1 MKTKRILSA
10 VLAFVMIVSTMVFP
24 VFAENVTDETAL
36 FNALAQGGLVI
47 LDSDINITSTITV
60 PHGVTATLDL
70 NGFKLNAGL
79 QEGFSDKHIYAIDNY
94 GTLTIT
100 DSSINGTGEINAR
113 GIYNGYNNKEYITTA
128 VMNIEGGTINAI
140 DVNGGY
146 GVGNYATLNM
156 SGGTITSKE
165 DDPVDA
171 PESGNYDATS
181 LGNFGIATLT
191 GGTITS
197 TTNFTYAIATSGELI
212 VPEDSTLSVVGGHGA
227 VAVQSNGSAEI
238 NGGEFVCAGV
248 GEVASSDHVI
258 YVSGNAS
265 INITDGTFT
274 HTNTN
279 AASSGSA
286 VYASGTTGTVDISGG
301 SFVGLNGA
309 ISGNVNTVI
318 KGGSFATAFG
328 TDQYDNLKK
337 YVVPGSEITLDGETY
352 VDNSVLMDGEKYSSL
367 QAAVDEAT
375 KTVGTYEIILAPG
388 INDEDIS
395 IHQTEG
401 VNITIKG
408 NGTDTIFTGYVKIY
422 GHCRYDK
429 DETLT
434 FDGVVFETSEKDH
447 VFIEQ
452 TQQTGKPTSQ
462 EECYPHNIT
471 VQNCSF
477 IATGDAVN
485 TAVGVK
491 FRYGYNNSFKDVE
504 STNMHSL
511 MQNYAGVGL
520 EFDNVEIT
528 GKNGI
533 GVGSAQNV
541 TIKNST
547 MDVAGYGIRIDAQH
561 DTTVTVESCDIDAFI
576 PVAARKASAATEV
589 IFTGSNTMKANN
601 TDGIWFAINT
611 GNDEYS
617 ENGTAPTETTNV
629 KVTLNDTG
637 LNNTGVAGEYVEPL
651 DYVAKIGDTEFD
663 TVADAIAAASV
674 MTGDVTV
681 EIYGKV
687 TLNSSLSGSYDSIT
701 FAGMNKNAE
710 IYLDVQGYITA
721 TGKKVA
727 FKDLTLSK
735 SIGGFVTNAGFMNVA
750 FGVYDV
756 NEVIYTNCIFA
767 NGAYASSGK
776 VTFTGCTFYRS
787 HDKYGLWAYGNVDCV
802 VDDCVFDDY
811 RGIKMYAEGAAK
823 TTELTVKNTDFSA
836 VDNKPA
842 IVLTYGKSV
851 TLEDNT
857 YSSKGVFELDKDGS
871 PNGTKVT
878 LDKTAG
884 ITCVNDDGACGV
896 LVDDKIYTT
905 VAQATEVAVSGSEV
919 TLLHDSAES
928 VELPEGVTLN
938 RNGYN
943 AAGVTVKQRILA
955 GSGTAEAPFL
965 INNLEDLIWFRDK
978 VDEQAK
984 DGSTQFAGKYFK
996 LTDDIDLAGINW
1008 NPIGSMSGDHGSF
1021 LGVFDGDNHTISNL
1035 CVEQPGNGIG
1045 LFARTAGNAVIK
1057 NLTLNN
1063 VTVKSTNDSNYV
1075 GGLVG
1080 NAYASTKIEN
1090 VHVTGNID
1098 ISGRGYL
1105 GGIAGHGYV
1114 VMDNVSVKAKG
1125 TISSSFWCVGG
1136 ILGYGGEGC
1145 TNITNATV
1153 DGLEAN
1159 GLVLRSAAGGIGG
1172 IVGMA
1177 EDNKGTQP
1185 ISGSN
1190 LTAKNIKIETYV
1202 GGYGTAY
1209 ADYALGY
1216 LYGGNPTSKLTG
1228 ELVVDNVDIKTSTG
1242 KEPAIQDAVA
1252 QVNGVTYFDL
1262 ATAFKNAT
1270 SDCEIKLLKDVTIS
1284 EKWDCRYTGAK
1295 FTVPVTINGNGKTIK
1310 LTGNVDDKNWN
1321 TVFRFEDVATVKN
1334 LTIDASEAIGIQ
1346 RGISSKLSITV
1357 ENVTFIGNG
1366 TTAKY
1371 AIIFGEGA
1379 AEKISDLIAT
1389 ITECEFTNWT
1399 YGVSDN
1405 RNNQDAKAVTIT
1417 DSDFTNSKVLVS
1429 ASEKIVF
1436 NKNNVNG
1443 GSVDISSHSL
1453 PNELSVEAK
1462 GNTLDADFAKD
1473 NTIEAAK
1480 IDAQEDFVT
1489 PVAKI
1494 NGKYFTALNEAIN
1507 MAVAGETLVI
1517 MRNFVLDETVKING
1531 DKITLDL
1538 NGKTISLGNSVS
1550 TFALRAA
1557 VNSGFDI
1564 SGDVTIKNGTIDLSG
1579 VNAEKGIFF
1588 MHDGGTLELD
1598 DVKLVG
1604 SDLGDVNVFT
1614 TYYNVDET
1622 VLTFNNVKTELSN
1635 VEGKYFIQS
1644 ILNSGEE
1651 TVYPT
1656 VVIKDSEIN
1665 ITNGRGTFN
1674 TINVDIDN
1682 SKINVSDMAEHVFRR
1697 VQGTVNDTTINA
1709 ESDEYFVKNHE
1720 GDTLKFTG
1728 KTIVDDYTKSK
1739 ISLRNDSKL
1748 EISGFSYSFNPS
1760 AYNIAS
1766 GYKVFRS
1773 NGRFFVIPKYTV
1785 SAVVNDDDKTV
1796 ETGEEFTVSVKVTG
1810 GAFTNAGWSLKFDG
1824 SLVEYDGTGAEN
1836 MIISKEIQGA
1846 GGTADEYADG
1856 TVVATYK
1863 FKANTDIFDTKTAV
1877 FEIVNGDDADEITYV
1892 DNYMMAGYLNIVE
1905 AEKKS
1910 DTVTINLKSE
1920 TQNTIA
1926 EVVATYDGMEH
1937 RGDTYKGVDSKY
1949 VTYVDDADT
1958 TATQK
1963 ELPPAYTKVGT
1974 HTFKAHVAK
1983 PGITPY
1989 TVTGKV
1995 IINPRP
2001 VTPTVEFNVD
2011 PDVNTVTYKPVI
2023 VDVVDNTFTGTV
2035 VVTIDDGDG
2044 DPTNDRVVGTFT
2056 KDDFKYDGNGNAIYT
2071 GTAQKIEDV
2080 PGGDLVVKVEYTAGD
2095 NDNYKGKEVTEVK
2108 INVDKLTAPDT
2119 LKAQLEAAVD
2129 KDHEYDDNAHGVEIG
2144 TLPTGWSVASSTG
2157 TSITNVGK
2165 TLWTVVFTD
2174 TNNKY
2179 QDYTYYVTFEVTP
2192 RKVTIAVEE
2201 ELNKPMG
2208 VSDEA
2213 FGLASKYTITHNCT
2227 ETNCSGKA
2235 LVRSGD
2241 LGTIEVVRVKDGEL
2255 YGTYDLTINYTP
2267 NRNYEVSVTPGQ
2279 LTIGAPVFK
2288 IEVVDNT
2295 WKNPDATPDYTAG
2308 ASDGKD
2314 AQRLILVYTNAD
2326 AAYFTCE
2333 GKVMYDVTA
2342 RKEYKYVEHNYA
2354 ENMHTPYNDEYRHVY
2369 AMVVDADLA
2378 YEPTDAVRRHYE
2390 DKIEFAGSDEA
2401 FKPIKVTYDA
2411 NINQNPYEEDQLD
2424 TNDFSMVNG
2433 IYNAQNALYDE
2444 EEYQLGILKA
2454 DTDGDKLVDTEDAAW
2469 VKTQVGLD

>member
-787 HDKYGLWAYGNVDCV
+787 HDKYGLWAYGDVDCV

-1252 QVNGVTYFDL
+1252 RVNGVTYFDL

-1507 MAVAGETLVI
+1507 MAVAGDTLVI

-1910 DTVTINLKSE
+1910 DTVTINLKSDKPGAID
-1920 TQNTIA
+1920 QL
-1926 EVVATYDGMEH
+1926 VVDYDGTEH
-1937 RGDTYKGVDSKY
+1937 RGNVVNGVDDDY
-1949 VTYVDDADT
+1949 VEYIDADGKVT
-1958 TATQK
+1958 K
-1963 ELPPAYTKVGT
+1963 LPPAYKNVGEYNY
-1974 HTFKAHVAK
+1974 KARITL
-1983 PGITPY
+1983 PGTTSY
-1989 TVTGKV
+1989 TVDGKV
-1995 IINPRP
+1995 IINKRP

-2023 VDVVDNTFTGTV
+2023 VGVVDGTFTGTV
-2035 VVTIDDGDG
+2035 TVTVLDKDGNETT
-2044 DPTNDRVVGTFT
+2044 TNTKTFNAS
-2056 KDDFKYDGNGNAIYT
+2056 DFKYDGNGNAIYT
-2071 GTAQKIEDV
+2071 GED
-2080 PGGDLVVKVEYTAGD
+2080 PIAITNLATAGD
-2095 NDNYKGKEVTEVK
+2095 LTVKVVYTEGANDNYATSEGTKTV
-2108 INVDKLTAPDT
+2108 NVDKITDEDVKKKLR
-2119 LKAQLEAAVD
+2119 AAVD
-2129 KDHEYDDNAHGVEIG
+2129 AEHEYNGNERNVTVGSLSDVDGAWEYVISG
-2144 TLPTGWSVASSTG
+2144 TG
-2157 TSITNVGK
+2157 ITNVGK
-2165 TLWTVVFTD
+2165 TVQAVKFTD
-2174 TNNKY
+2174 KSGKY
-2179 QDYTYYVTFEVTP
+2179 NEYTYYVTLEVKP
-2192 RKVTIAVEE
+2192 RAVTIAVNED
-2201 ELNKPMG
+2201 LSKTMG
-2208 VSDEA
+2208 ISDEV
-2213 FGLASKYTITHNCT
+2213 FGLAKKYTITHEHCN
-2227 ETNCSGKA
+2227 EA
-2235 LVRSGD
+2235 PLVNSSD
-2241 LGTIEVVRVKDGEL
+2241 LGTIEVVRVEEGEA
-2255 YGTYDLTINYTP
+2255 YGKEYDLTINYTP
-2267 NRNYEVSVTPGQ
+2267 NRNYAVTVVNGI
-2279 LTIGAPVFK
+2279 LKIGVPVYK
-2288 IEVVDNT
+2288 VEVVDNSFRDA
-2295 WKNPDATPDYTAG
+2295 DATPDYTVG
-2308 ASDGKD
+2308 AADGKD

-2342 RKEYKYVEHNYA
+2342 RKEYKYVDHNYDTDK
-2354 ENMHTPYNDEYRHVY
+2354 HTEYADEYKHVY

-2378 YEPTDAVRRHYE
+2378 YEATEAVERHYRL
-2390 DKIEFAGSDEA
+2390 KVEFAGSDEA

-2411 NINQNPYEEDQLD
+2411 NINQNPYVEDQLD

-2454 DTDGDKLVDTEDAAW
+2454 DTNGDKLVDTEDAAW